1 MSSIQTAE
9 KEVIRREILEMLSL
23 ADTDGA
29 GSGCGEKIL
38 RAALKKAGYEL
49 TEEEILRQV
58 YYLKEKGLVR
68 TVDVKN
74 QKLGIRRTITYI
86 TAAGTD
92 YLEGNGGEIPG
103 IDEG

>member
-9 KEVIRREILEMLSL
+9 KEVIRQEILEMLSM
-23 ADTDGA
+23 AGTDGA
-29 GSGCGEKIL
+29 GEKVL

-49 TEEEILRQV
+49 PEEEILRQV
-58 YYLKEKGLVR
+58 SYLKEKELVQ
-68 TVDVKN
+68 TVEVKN
-74 QKLGIRRTITYI
+74 PKLGIRRTIAYI

-92 YLEGNGGEIPG
+92 YLEGNSGEIPG

>member
-9 KEVIRREILEMLSL
+9 KEVIRQEILEMLSM
-23 ADTDGA
+23 AAGGGA
-29 GSGCGEKIL
+29 GEKVL

-49 TEEEILRQV
+49 TEEEILRQIS
-58 YYLKEKGLVR
+58 YLKDKGLVR
-68 TVDVKN
+68 AIEIKN
-74 QKLGIRRTITYI
+74 PGLHIQRTIAYI

>member
-9 KEVIRREILEMLSL
+9 KEVIRQEILEMLSM
-23 ADTDGA
+23 AAEGGA
-29 GSGCGEKIL
+29 GEKVL

-49 TEEEILRQV
+49 TEEEILRQIS
-58 YYLKEKGLVR
+58 YLKDKGLVR
-68 TVDVKN
+68 AVEVKN
-74 QKLGIRRTITYI
+74 PGMRIRRTIAYI

-103 IDEG
+103 INEG

>member
-9 KEVIRREILEMLSL
+9 KEVIRQEMLEMLSL
-23 ADTDGA
+23 AGMD
-29 GSGCGEKIL
+29 GCGEKVL
-38 RAALKKAGYEL
+38 KAALKKAGYEL
-49 TEEEILRQV
+49 SEEEILRQV